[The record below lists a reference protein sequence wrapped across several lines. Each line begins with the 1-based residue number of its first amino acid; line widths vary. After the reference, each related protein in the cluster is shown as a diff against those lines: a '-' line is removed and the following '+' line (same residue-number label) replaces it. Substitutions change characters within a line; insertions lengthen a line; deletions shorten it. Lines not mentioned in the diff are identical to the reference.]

1 MVKGQFKCRHR
12 LCGKFFQTKR
22 KRSEHQEVCEYR
34 LQGKCRPAA
43 SPTTGRLKPRMN
55 GKKALSR
62 HPSRTHSVGTSLQ
75 RVGTFL
81 PREPDLCSLCHE
93 PLGTS
98 RSGGGWCESI
108 EHVIIPCVPTEP
120 HTESCSVVVHKK
132 CPLGTDLSLQKW
144 VDAQLA
150 NRTEIQKGA
159 KGCWKVVRC
168 SAPSHVQLECSMCA
182 HLSTY

>member
-1 MVKGQFKCRHR
+1 MLPFSKMMYVLRG
-12 LCGKFFQTKR
+12 
-22 KRSEHQEVCEYR
+22 
-34 LQGKCRPAA
+34 
-43 SPTTGRLKPRMN
+43 
-55 GKKALSR
+55 LSFP
-62 HPSRTHSVGTSLQ
+62 HTIN
-75 RVGTFL
+75 
-81 PREPDLCSLCHE
+81 
-93 PLGTS
+93 
-98 RSGGGWCESI
+98 I
-108 EHVIIPCVPTEP
+108 EICQYLTVIIPCVPTEP